1 MNQAHVLIFDE
12 VPPKEFLGIRR
23 SVPRMGFENEKQKDT
38 GPNQGGPQNRARS
51 LQREGAGEDTKKKE
65 APGVGKPPVISDLHL
80 WGNFR
85 VRDLLHHFYPEKEHA
100 TIFSMR
106 ERGAFRRLLKF
117 LEKREAKERLI
128 VGRTGNVTLLDWNGL
143 LSTVRGTRNLVKL
156 QVGKIPSDLYVLRK
170 QELIEVAAGWEKG
183 EAPGSQGFLSWL
195 FDGFLFHN
203 FEKILDVRGF
213 SFLLRNSYEYH
224 RENILI
230 ADSLGSKRYADLYRR
245 LPPGSLANIT
255 VTESGDVSSSVLGGG
270 VKVEG
275 VVRGSVIF
283 SGVTIG
289 KSSVIRDS
297 VILPSNTIE
306 EGVTLQNTL
315 VLEGNRRVI
324 GGGSS
329 IGGGREAQNRWY
341 PDILKQGLTVIGE
354 GVEIPSDSKIGAGCL
369 VTGSGAGPERP
380 IDLDDGE
387 VYDSD
392 SRAGLL

>member
-12 VPPKEFLGIRR
+12 IPPKGFLGIRR
-23 SVPRMGFENEKQKDT
+23 SVGRMDIENGKQKDT
-38 GPNQGGPQNRARS
+38 GPSLFGPQNRAHS
-51 LQREGAGEDTKKKE
+51 LRRERAGEDTKEKE
-65 APGVGKPPVISDLHL
+65 APGTGKSPLISDLHL

-85 VRDLLHHFYPEKEHA
+85 VRDLLHHFYPGKEHA

-117 LEKREAKERLI
+117 LEKREEKERLI
-128 VGRTGNVTLLDWNGL
+128 VGRTDNVTLLDWNGL
-143 LSTVRGTRNLVKL
+143 LSIVRGTRNLVKL

-183 EAPGSQGFLSWL
+183 EAPGSQDFLSWL

-203 FEKILDVRGF
+203 FEKILDVGGF

-289 KSSVIRDS
+289 KSSVVRDS

-324 GGGSS
+324 GGGCS
-329 IGGGREAQNRWY
+329 IGGTREAQNRMY
-341 PDILKQGLTVIGE
+341 PDILKQGLTIIGE
-354 GVEIPSDSKIGAGCL
+354 GVEIPSDSRIGAGCL
-369 VTGSGAGPERP
+369 VTGSGEGPERP

-387 VYDSD
+387 VYNSD
-392 SRAGLL
+392 SAAGLL

>member
-12 VPPKEFLGIRR
+12 VPPKGFLGIRR
-23 SVPRMGFENEKQKDT
+23 SVQRMGFENEKQKDT
-38 GPNQGGPQNRARS
+38 GPNQGGPQNRAHC
-51 LQREGAGEDTKKKE
+51 LQREGAGEDTKEKE
-65 APGVGKPPVISDLHL
+65 APGAGKPPVISDLHL

-85 VRDLLHHFYPEKEHA
+85 VRDLLRHFYPGKEHA
-100 TIFSMR
+100 TIFSLR
-106 ERGAFRRLLKF
+106 ERGAFRKLLKF

-203 FEKILDVRGF
+203 FEKILDVGGF

-369 VTGSGAGPERP
+369 VTGSGDGPERP

-392 SRAGLL
+392 SAAGLL

>member
-12 VPPKEFLGIRR
+12 VPPKGFLGIRR
-23 SVPRMGFENEKQKDT
+23 SAGSMDLEREKQKDT
-38 GPNQGGPQNRARS
+38 YPNRGGSQNRARS
-51 LQREGAGEDTKKKE
+51 LRREKTGEDTKEKE
-65 APGVGKPPVISDLHL
+65 APGAGKSPLISDLHL

-85 VRDLLHHFYPEKEHA
+85 VRDLLHHFYPGKENA
-100 TIFSMR
+100 TIFSLK

-117 LEKREAKERLI
+117 LEKREKKERLI
-128 VGRTGNVTLLDWNGL
+128 VGRTGNVTLLDWKGL
-143 LSTVRGTRNLVKL
+143 MSTVRGSGNLVKL
-156 QVGKIPSDLYVLRK
+156 QVGKTPSDLYVLRK
-170 QELIEVAAGWEKG
+170 EELIEVAAGWEKG
-183 EAPGSQGFLSWL
+183 EAPGMQSFLSWL
-195 FDGFLFHN
+195 FDEFLFHN
-203 FEKILDVRGF
+203 FEKILDVGGF

-224 RENILI
+224 NENILI

-289 KSSVIRDS
+289 KRSVITDS

-315 VLEGNRRVI
+315 VLEGDRRVI

-341 PDILKQGLTVIGE
+341 PDVLKQGLTVIGE
-354 GVEIPSDSKIGAGCL
+354 GVDIPIDSRIGAGCL
-369 VTGSGAGPERP
+369 VTVSGDGPDRP

-392 SRAGLL
+392 SASGLL